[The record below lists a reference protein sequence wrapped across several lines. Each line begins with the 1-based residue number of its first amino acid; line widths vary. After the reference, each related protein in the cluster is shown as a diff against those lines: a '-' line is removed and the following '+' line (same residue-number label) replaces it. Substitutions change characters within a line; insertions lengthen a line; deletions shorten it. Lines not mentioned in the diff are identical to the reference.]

1 MLIHNA
7 ILVDR
12 KGTRRGW
19 LKTDGEIITL
29 VGSGDPTP
37 FDLFD
42 DDEIIDAE
50 GAYVCPGLIDSHVHF
65 REPGLEHKATIAGE
79 SRAALAGGLPPSSTC
94 PTPYRPRLRPRPCGK
109 RISSDRPQRPHTTVP
124 FSVPRRGLCRNW
136 QSYVRA
142 THRALKSFWA
152 RRPAP
157 WRRPCRA
164 NSRT

>member
-79 SRAALAGGLPPSSTC
+79 SRAALAGGITTVFDMPNTIPATTTAEALWEKNKLGQATAATHYRAFFGA
-94 PTPYRPRLRPRPCGK
+94 TPGAMSQLAKLRPGDTPGIK
-109 RISSDRPQRPHTTVP
+109 IFLGT
-124 FSVPRRGLCRNW
+124 
-136 QSYVRA
+136 
-142 THRALKSFWA
+142 
-152 RRPAP
+152 
-157 WRRPCRA
+157 
-164 NSRT
+164 